1 MFEMVHG
8 AIRVGEDE
16 ASAWLVGE
24 TKEVIVM
31 DSAKGVLKMDVV
43 GKECEREVCEARHGM
58 DTLKKEMM
66 RVRSYTRYV

>member
-1 MFEMVHG
+1 MVHG

-43 GKECEREVCEARHGM
+43 GKECEREVCEA
-58 DTLKKEMM
+58 
-66 RVRSYTRYV
+66 